1 MLNVKNVK
9 NVIWDKDGTL
19 IDVHIYWSEIIRRRA
34 NEIVKKYNLNY
45 ALYTDICKMLG
56 LDVDNGRLLQ
66 EGPVGV
72 LSRYEILEKLHIYL
86 LDQGVNSNMNI
97 NELIFNVVHSEFKPF
112 MYNYVK
118 LLPCIKDT
126 LDKFHQQGIRQYII
140 TSDTSENAK
149 SIADYLGIIKY
160 FKKIWGKDEVRV
172 PKKNRRACIEV
183 NGRRKLR
190 IKRNNLYRGY

>member
-97 NELIFNVVHSEFKPF
+97 K
-112 MYNYVK
+112 
-118 LLPCIKDT
+118 
-126 LDKFHQQGIRQYII
+126 KF
-140 TSDTSENAK
+140 S
-149 SIADYLGIIKY
+149 
-160 FKKIWGKDEVRV
+160 
-172 PKKNRRACIEV
+172 
-183 NGRRKLR
+183 
-190 IKRNNLYRGY
+190 